1 MFAPL
6 MVVSALAAT
15 APLSVD
21 DAGVLSIDVG
31 GGVEENAALPFTRG
45 EGSGLVGLIVVPE
58 DTRETRVRKFAFDIN
73 ISSTGVLTSEVYLA
87 VLSLPP
93 EAKADSKTAAL
104 IEGQLT
110 SFLKQSGYILAAV
123 VAVPVGDALFVTID
137 EGQLEKIVFRGRLTF
152 PMVRLRL
159 ALDLPREVFNRP
171 SIDRQL
177 DDLSKTLNIERPHWE
192 LIRSQTV
199 RHLGPQLTDLSML
212 GTISGNQL
220 VRPQQP
226 YELHLFF
233 TERDWSTGPGIDVR
247 TSYFDGF
254 ELGVNYQGR
263 SALWTDDRWR
273 GALMAGL
280 GLRNDLLTNAL
291 YVFPSRMYGEVQWFT
306 PALDAGG
313 TFRPFILLTG
323 QGNAR
328 QRRDL
333 NLENYYSTTSEVS
346 LNLALPMTEWLSL
359 SVAFGLQ
366 HFLVFNPQAAGGAT
380 IPITIDTGGR
390 LRTFLGSR
398 LEATFE
404 TGNGR
409 WDRRHFASLDARL
422 YANLRRPDQ
431 PMFFE
436 TRALY
441 QKVFAIGWHDVWIKG
456 RGTWLAGD
464 VLFPFE
470 EPLGENLRGVFGD
483 IFVRSAAGVKGEFR
497 FSLTRDLYK
506 VGVFLDTAAYG
517 ELNRE
522 TGKQRF
528 RFGAAFGPS
537 FHALIEGMFQM
548 ELDLSFGVL
557 STGRSTI
564 GLNAYLIK
572 IF

>member
-6 MVVSALAAT
+6 MVVSVLAAT
-15 APLSVD
+15 LPVNVV
-21 DAGVLSIDVG
+21 DAGVMAGDAGAPELAPAPS
-31 GGVEENAALPFTRG
+31 NTAPSSLA
-45 EGSGLVGLIVVPE
+45 GLIVVPE
-58 DTRETRVRKFAFDIN
+58 DSVATRVGKFPFEIN
-73 ISSTGVLTSEVYLA
+73 ISNTGVLTTGVYLA
-87 VLSLPP
+87 VLELPQN
-93 EAKADSKTAAL
+93 ARADLKTAES
-104 IEGQLT
+104 IERQLT
-110 SFLKQSGYILAAV
+110 GFLKRSGYILAAV
-123 VAVPVGDALFVTID
+123 VAVPVGDALHVTID

-159 ALDLPREVFNRP
+159 ALDLPREVFNRS

-177 DDLSKTLNIERPHWE
+177 DELSKSLNIERPHWE

-233 TERDWSTGPGIDVR
+233 TERDWSAGPGIDVR

-254 ELGVNYQGR
+254 ELGLNYQGR

-273 GALMAGL
+273 AAVMAGL

-291 YVFPSRMYGEVQWFT
+291 YVFPSRVYGEVQWFT

-313 TFRPFILLTG
+313 TFRPFVLLTG

-346 LNLALPMTEWLSL
+346 LNLALPLTEWLSL

-366 HFLVFNPQAAGGAT
+366 HFLVFSPMAAVGTT
-380 IPITIDTGGR
+380 IPITIDTIGR
-390 LRTFLGSR
+390 FRTFLGSR

-409 WDRRHFASLDARL
+409 WDRRHFVSLDTRL
-422 YANLRRPDQ
+422 YANLRQPEQ
-431 PMFFE
+431 PMFLE
-436 TRALY
+436 TRAMY
-441 QKVFAIGWHDVWIKG
+441 QKVFAIGWHDVWLKG
-456 RGTWLAGD
+456 RGTWLTGD

-483 IFVRSAAGVKGEFR
+483 VFVRTAAGAKGEFR

-506 VGVFLDTAAYG
+506 VGAFLDVVAYG
-517 ELNRE
+517 ELNRD
-522 TGKQRF
+522 TGKQRI
-528 RFGAAFGPS
+528 RFGTAFGPS